1 MLRHCDTPSPGQAD
15 TPPRGQADTPPR
27 GQADTPSRGQ
37 TDTPSPGQADTP
49 SPGQADIPSPG
60 QTDTASPGQ
69 VSSADPS
76 PQTPENLNGGNLTK
90 CLVGWG
96 VTEIH
101 VSKVQPGRRS
111 DLWPPN
117 ESDEGIRGVCVS
129 DMHSGLKTPLA
140 Y

>member
-15 TPPRGQADTPPR
+15 TPPPGQTDTPPR
-27 GQADTPSRGQ
+27 GQADTPPPGQ
-37 TDTPSPGQADTP
+37 ADTPPPGQADTP
-49 SPGQADIPSPG
+49 SR
-60 QTDTASPGQ
+60 GQ

-76 PQTPENLNGGNLTK
+76 PQTPESLNGGNLTK
-90 CLVGWG
+90 CMVGWG
-96 VTEIH
+96 VIEIH
-101 VSKVQPGRRS
+101 VSKAQPGRRS